1 MNNKISIVSL
11 LVVSFT
17 ITGCMQHGDR
27 FFLDPLNLQVNQS
40 AREPKHAAVTPS
52 ETSFAV
58 RFPMGESVLP
68 DPEHRAAVGFLN
80 RRATEASDQVFVDFG
95 VLHETTEIAAD
106 RRLAISEVI
115 VAAGLNPE
123 NVQVRANVRGVAE
136 NEINLTIR
144 TYLVTLPACPD
155 FTSRAGR
162 TFDNRPHS
170 NWGCANATN
179 LGLMVAEPS
188 DLLRGRGDTHGD
200 AEALVLST
208 QRYRAGETRALVIDE
223 TNTAETFGV
232 QGTSGGDNQ

>member
-1 MNNKISIVSL
+1 MNKNFSIASL
-11 LVVSFT
+11 LVLSFA

-40 AREPKHAAVTPS
+40 AREPKQVTVTPS

-58 RFPMGESVLP
+58 RFPTGETVLS
-68 DPEHRAAVGFLN
+68 DPERRAAVGFLN
-80 RRATEASDQVFVDFG
+80 RRATEPSDQVFVDFG

-106 RRLAISEVI
+106 RRVTISEVI
-115 VAAGLNPE
+115 VAAGLSPE
-123 NVQVRANVRGVAE
+123 NVRVRANVRGVAE
-136 NEINLTIR
+136 NEINLTVR
-144 TYLVTLPACPD
+144 TFLVTLPGCPD

-170 NWGCANATN
+170 NWGCATATN
-179 LGLMVAEPS
+179 LGLMIAEPR
-188 DLLRGRGDTHGD
+188 DLVRGRGDTHGD

-223 TNTAETFGV
+223 TNTAQTFGV
-232 QGTSGGDNQ
+232 QGTSGGDSQ

>member
-1 MNNKISIVSL
+1 MNKNISIVCL
-11 LVVSFT
+11 MTISFA

-27 FFLDPLNLQVNQS
+27 FFLDPLNLQVDQS

-52 ETSFAV
+52 EVSFAV
-58 RFPMGESVLP
+58 RFPKGQTSLP
-68 DPEHRAAVGFLN
+68 APERRAAVGFLN

-106 RRLAISEVI
+106 RRVTISEVI
-115 VAAGLNPE
+115 VAAGLSPE
-123 NVQVRANVRGVAE
+123 NVRVRANVRGVAE
-136 NEINLTIR
+136 NEINLTVR
-144 TYLVTLPACPD
+144 TYLVTLPGCPD

-170 NWGCANATN
+170 NWGCATATN

-200 AEALVLST
+200 AAALVLST

-223 TNTAETFGV
+223 TTTAETFAV
-232 QGTSGGDNQ
+232 QGTSGGGSQ